1 MIKRKS
7 ALKWGIP
14 LGILLITLI
23 TMIRYFE
30 INPFRNHLVF
40 DDWEIPAHLQLE
52 VGDIVFR
59 TAYGKE
65 SRMVTLL
72 SGGDYSHIAVITDI
86 TPEIMV
92 THATTN
98 DNPDKLNQV
107 LLTPITEFLSP
118 TFAKRFEIARPN
130 FLSHQE
136 KSHFGQSV
144 RAKVGEAYVLL
155 ERALDN
161 LYCTTLLE
169 VPLKTL
175 IPALN
180 LQWQQVDIP
189 GLNGEYLF
197 PDAFLELPQMHSLFK
212 QVNE

>member
-118 TFAKRFEIARPN
+118 TFP
-130 FLSHQE
+130 
-136 KSHFGQSV
+136 
-144 RAKVGEAYVLL
+144 
-155 ERALDN
+155 
-161 LYCTTLLE
+161 
-169 VPLKTL
+169 
-175 IPALN
+175 
-180 LQWQQVDIP
+180 
-189 GLNGEYLF
+189 
-197 PDAFLELPQMHSLFK
+197 
-212 QVNE
+212 